1 MGRTRGSWGATRRR
15 SRWVL
20 GTVLAVVVAMSGGAR
35 QASAATP
42 PPTFVQQT
50 SGRASAASL
59 TLTPPQ
65 VVTTGDR
72 LIVQVGI
79 WSSAN
84 ATARSV
90 ADSAGNTWTRLS
102 STVASDHTEL
112 STWTAPVATGAGT
125 RPTITV
131 TATGTADIG
140 GSVLDY
146 SGVSTAT
153 GIAVLDVSK
162 TAIGSTGS
170 ASATVATGATT
181 ATTAGPELAVGVY
194 ADSGFGDTLTPGT
207 GWTSRVN
214 VSPTGDMEFMAEDQ
228 VVNAGAIPSATFG
241 TGARTPWLTAILVL
255 KGG

>member
-112 STWTAPVATGAGT
+112 STWTAPVATGA
-125 RPTITV
+125 
-131 TATGTADIG
+131 
-140 GSVLDY
+140 
-146 SGVSTAT
+146 
-153 GIAVLDVSK
+153 
-162 TAIGSTGS
+162 
-170 ASATVATGATT
+170 
-181 ATTAGPELAVGVY
+181 AVGEGCC
-194 ADSGFGDTLTPGT
+194 DD
-207 GWTSRVN
+207 
-214 VSPTGDMEFMAEDQ
+214 E
-228 VVNAGAIPSATFG
+228 
-241 TGARTPWLTAILVL
+241 
-255 KGG
+255 GGCC